1 MACMESWSDFE
12 MGKEKQTE
20 KENEPAGGSGLQ
32 EGSEPAGGSDNDRK
46 STTYILASI
55 GVIVLVLA
63 GLFAWQYFK
72 KTDEKPSFPSVKYNN
87 FVFYHVADGTLWQ
100 WDWQSGSNVYN
111 LMLHYNPYEVEN
123 IPVSGSLDESFNTP
137 QVYITFDP
145 AEGNNFGY
153 IAAAAGELSLS
164 VNSALGAEV
173 VAACSQNVTEACA
186 SRPIITCYNSNIFH
200 KEDRETK
207 LEMKGNCVVVQGQGK
222 GIIRAADR
230 LLYLWYGVMK

>member
-1 MACMESWSDFE
+1 

-20 KENEPAGGSGLQ
+20 KESRTQAFSAGFCAKSAKKC
-32 EGSEPAGGSDNDRK
+32 SEPAGGSDNDRK
-46 STTYILASI
+46 STIYVLASI

-145 AEGNNFGY
+145 AEGNNFGH

-164 VNSALGAEV
+164 VNSALGSEA

-186 SRPIITCYNSNIFH
+186 SRPIITCYNSDKGVIYL